1 MKKKQSELMNQFR
14 KWAKSLMKVNS
25 EYVID
30 PGRLIPYIKGP
41 NWDDLDIEY
50 AHYRETVSFYGDELL
65 EAFEELRS
73 LPTREAEAKYLA
85 LLDMSGVVKRK

>member
-14 KWAKSLMKVNS
+14 KWAKSLMKVNPG
-25 EYVID
+25 YVKD

-41 NWDDLDIEY
+41 NWNDLGIEY
-50 AHYRETVSFYGDELL
+50 AHYREVVSFYGDELL

-73 LPTREAEAKYLA
+73 LPPGEAEAKYSE
-85 LLDMSGVVKRK
+85 LLDMSGVVKGK